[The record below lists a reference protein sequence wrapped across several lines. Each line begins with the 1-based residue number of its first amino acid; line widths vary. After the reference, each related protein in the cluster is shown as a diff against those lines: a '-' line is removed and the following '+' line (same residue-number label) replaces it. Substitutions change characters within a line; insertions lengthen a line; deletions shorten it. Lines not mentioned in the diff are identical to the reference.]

1 LIAERNESFIGGI
14 KDIFFLL
21 HFHRALHPLH
31 LLLNIETLN
40 RIPSALINRLPL
52 IGAVLLWSGFHAWFL
67 NYYFGFT
74 WQVAGWDSFVYN
86 LVIVSGAV
94 LLILLL
100 TYLPRTAIFQIS
112 IGLALLIASACQW
125 VFVKAISALL
135 TEVGYL
141 EFLDRSTPIRWI
153 FGFVMLEAV
162 AVSAIYYSRWKESVE
177 QQARESDLATIAKD
191 AELQKLQLQLQP
203 HFLFNSLNSINALIL
218 VNPDE
223 ARKMIQELSE
233 FLRLTIKRADEP
245 WISLSQELEYLKTYL
260 AIEKVRFGHRL
271 DVILKIEEQSYSW
284 NIPTLVLQPLVEN
297 AVKFGLYGTTGKISI
312 ELIAQLNS
320 NQLEIEISN
329 PFDSD
334 MQPASGSGFGLT
346 GLQRRLY
353 LIYARNDLVKTNI
366 KANTFTV
373 NLTVPAKP

>member
-1 LIAERNESFIGGI
+1 MNKFPSTLI
-14 KDIFFLL
+14 
-21 HFHRALHPLH
+21 
-31 LLLNIETLN
+31 T
-40 RIPSALINRLPL
+40 RLPL

-67 NYYFGFT
+67 NYYFGCT
-74 WQVAGWDSFVYN
+74 WQIAGWDSFIYN
-86 LVIVSGAV
+86 LVIVSGAA

-100 TYLPRTAIFQIS
+100 TYLPRTGIFQIS
-112 IGLALLIASACQW
+112 IGLALLMASVCQW
-125 VFVKAISALL
+125 IFLKTISVLI

-141 EFLDRSTPIRWI
+141 QFLDRSTPIRWVI
-153 FGFVMLEAV
+153 SVVMLEAV
-162 AVSAIYYSRWKESVE
+162 AVSAIFYSRWKESVE
-177 QQARESDLATIAKD
+177 QQTRESDLATMAKD

-223 ARKMIQELSE
+223 ARKMIQELSD

-271 DVILKIEEQSYSW
+271 DVNLAVEEQSYNWS
-284 NIPTLVLQPLVEN
+284 IPTLVLQPLVEN
-297 AVKFGLYGTTGKISI
+297 AIKFGLYGTVGKISI
-312 ELIAQLNS
+312 ELKANVS
-320 NQLEIEISN
+320 NGQMYIEITN

-334 MQPASGSGFGLT
+334 MQPSSGSGFGLS

-353 LIYARNDLVKTNI
+353 LIYARNDLVKTHI
-366 KANTFTV
+366 RENTFTV
-373 NLTVPAKP
+373 NLTIPAKP

>member
-1 LIAERNESFIGGI
+1 MTLFI
-14 KDIFFLL
+14 
-21 HFHRALHPLH
+21 
-31 LLLNIETLN
+31 LNKTTHTLT
-40 RIPSALINRLPL
+40 ARLPL
-52 IGAVLLWSGFHAWFL
+52 IGAALLWSGFHAWVL
-67 NYYFGFT
+67 NHYAGFS
-74 WQVAGWDSFVYN
+74 WEISIWDSSIFN
-86 LVIVSGAV
+86 IVIISTAV
-94 LLILLL
+94 LLVSVLN
-100 TYLPRTAIFQIS
+100 YFPRTGIFQII
-112 IGLALLIASACQW
+112 IGLTLVLAIACQW
-125 VFVKAISALL
+125 ISSQAVVAIIPNEAH
-135 TEVGYL
+135 YL
-141 EFLDRSTPIRWI
+141 EFLSHSIPFRWAI
-153 FGFVMLEAV
+153 GFITLTAV
-162 AVSAIYYSRWKESVE
+162 GVSMVFYTRWSELLD
-177 QQARESDLATIAKD
+177 QQTRESDLKNMARE

-218 VNPDE
+218 IKPDE
-223 ARKMIQELSE
+223 ARKMIQELSD

-271 DVILKIEEQSYSW
+271 DVILTIDEPCYVWQ
-284 NIPTLVLQPLVEN
+284 IPTLVLQPLLEN
-297 AVKFGLYGTTGKISI
+297 AIKFGLYGTTGKISI
-312 ELIAQLNS
+312 ELIARLNS

-353 LIYARNDLVKTNI
+353 LIYARNDLVKTNS